1 MPLIDFAT
9 AVKSLQGYE
18 SAGYAVATYDP
29 DPALLYAFD
38 SRCSYAA
45 IIVVNCG
52 PFLSTGKLDII
63 FKESDDATTWT
74 DLLDIDGARAAL
86 PLIAESP
93 SGAEVPDQ
101 AQYIARI
108 NFVHKLRYIGVQA
121 TVTNA
126 RAQCSVSALLLS
138 YDTRNNDTPRVIA

>member
-1 MPLIDFAT
+1 MPLIDFAS
-9 AVKSLQGYE
+9 AVKSLQVYE

-52 PFLSTGKLDII
+52 PFTGTGKLSIV
-63 FKESDDATTWT
+63 FQESADGTTWT
-74 DLLDIDGARAAL
+74 DLIDINGDTAAL
-86 PLIAESP
+86 PVIAASP
-93 SGAEVPDQ
+93 SGDEVPDQ

-126 RAQCSVSALLLS
+126 RAQFSVSALLLS
-138 YDTRNNDTPRVIA
+138 YDTRNNDTPSVIA